1 MKGMREPLILLFTRD
16 GDFAQSVRE
25 AVSET
30 GATVLVARDVRDGLQ
45 IVWQRGRELDFAL
58 MDFDDGCRGRT
69 LLSAVH
75 NCYER
80 LPVVTSSEKA
90 EHASF
95 LAYANGARTCLKK
108 PLSVA
113 VLAKAI
119 ADVTDSAATSTSR
132 GLTKPKFY
140 ESNYRSEFS
149 PSVC

>member
-1 MKGMREPLILLFTRD
+1 MKSPLILLFTRD
-16 GDFAQSVRE
+16 GDFAQSLRD
-25 AVSET
+25 ALFET
-30 GATVLVARDVRDGLQ
+30 GATVLIARDVRDGLQ
-45 IVWQRGRELDFAL
+45 IVLQRGRDLDFAL

-80 LPVVTSSEKA
+80 LPIVVTTSEKA

-108 PLSVA
+108 PFSVA

-119 ADVTDSAATSTSR
+119 ADVTGSAASSTNR
-132 GLTKPKFY
+132 GLTKPKYY